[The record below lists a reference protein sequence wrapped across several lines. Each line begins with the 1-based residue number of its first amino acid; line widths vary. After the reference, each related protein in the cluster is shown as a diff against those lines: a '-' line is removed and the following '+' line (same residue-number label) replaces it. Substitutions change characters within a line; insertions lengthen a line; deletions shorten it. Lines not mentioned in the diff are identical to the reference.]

1 MTWKSETS
9 IAVDAK
15 VAHSTSTEQLTEDAT
30 KDVPK
35 WTGVRHFTTLMLFL
49 GMANAY
55 IMRTNMSVAIV
66 AMVNQTAVLKPET
79 LTNECPA
86 NEYEPEERAED
97 GAFIWDSE
105 EQSIILSSFFYG
117 YVVTQI
123 PFGILA
129 KRFGAKYFLGV
140 GMLINSV
147 FGLLVPLAAN
157 HGEGWM
163 IVVRFVQGLGEG
175 PIVPCTHAMLSNW
188 IPPNERSKL
197 GAFVYAG
204 AQLGTV
210 ISLPLSGLL
219 SRASF
224 GGGWPSIFY
233 VFGAVGALWSLAFL
247 FTVYEDPNSHPTIRE
262 SERTYINE
270 AVWGKVVEEPGAVP
284 WLSIFKSMPFWAILA
299 AHMGQNY
306 GYETLLTQLPSFMKQ
321 ILHVN
326 IKDNGWQSALPYL
339 CMWIFSNMCSV
350 CADWLIWKRGM
361 TATFTRKLLNAIGL
375 LGPAF
380 CMIGASYTGCSG
392 AATVALLSVGVGLM
406 GATMSAYRINHLDIS
421 PRYAGVLMAITNCVA
436 NLFALLAPL
445 IAGKI
450 TNHKPTQAAWR
461 TVFFISAGVYFLT
474 ALIYQVFAS
483 GEKQSWDTP
492 PDKPA
497 ARKRSVVNTDLGLS
511 HVVSS

>member
-1 MTWKSETS
+1 MTWKKET
-9 IAVDAK
+9 AVDVK
-15 VAHSTSTEQLTEDAT
+15 VRHGDSTEQLTEDSAN
-30 KDVPK
+30 VPK
-35 WTGVRHFTTLMLFL
+35 WTGARHFTVLMLFL

-66 AMVNQTAVLKPET
+66 AMVNQTAVLGEDVVN
-79 LTNECPA
+79 LNECPA
-86 NEYEPEERAED
+86 VEKPAEEETVED
-97 GAFIWDSE
+97 GPFVWQSP

-129 KRFGAKYFLGV
+129 KRYGAKYFLGV

-147 FGLLVPLAAN
+147 FGVLVPLAAYQ
-157 HGEGWM
+157 GEGWM
-163 IVVRFVQGLGEG
+163 ITVRFIQGLGEG
-175 PIVPCTHAMLSNW
+175 PIVPCTHAMLSSW

-219 SRASF
+219 SRYGF

-233 VFGAVGALWSLAFL
+233 VFGAVGAIWSLAFL
-247 FTVYEDPNSHPTIRE
+247 FTVYEDPNHHPTMHE
-262 SERTYINE
+262 AERRYINE
-270 AVWGKVVEEPGAVP
+270 AVWGKVVEEPSAVP
-284 WLSIFKSMPFWAILA
+284 WKSILTSMPFWAILA

-306 GYETLLTQLPSFMKQ
+306 GYETLLTQLPTFMKQ

-339 CMWIFSNMCSV
+339 TMWIFSNVCSV
-350 CADWLIWKRGM
+350 TADWLIWKRGM

-375 LGPAF
+375 VGPAL

-392 AATVALLSVGVGLM
+392 PNTVALLSVGVGLM

-436 NLFALLAPL
+436 NIFALLAPL
-445 IAGKI
+445 IAGQI
-450 TNHKPTQAAWR
+450 THNRPTQAAWR
-461 TVFFISAGVYFLT
+461 EVFFISAGVYFVT
-474 ALIYQVFAS
+474 AAIYQLFAS

-492 PDKPA
+492 TDKTLR
-497 ARKRSVVNTDLGLS
+497 RKPSIVNTDLGLS